1 MDALEDFIIRAKAA
15 TYAGGGAPA
24 VSCRPGSHD
33 LSFADGDYRYLDSY
47 FGGTDFSGQEVVWQG
62 DRPVWAMN
70 YHGRVL
76 RDDLITGAEAGAT
89 IKAALTALYGEGRFL
104 GGFRFRQNGHDYIDI
119 VDGNYRAFFGFE
131 EIRVRDI
138 RAYGLRY
145 FGGLIRD

>member
-24 VSCRPGSHD
+24 ASCRPASHD
-33 LSFADGDYRYLDSY
+33 LEFRDGGFRYLDSY
-47 FGGTDFSGQEVVWQG
+47 FGGTDFSGQEVVWRDG
-62 DRPVWAMN
+62 EPVWAMG

-89 IKAALTALYGEGRFL
+89 IKAALTALYGEHRFL
-104 GGFRFRQNGHDYIDI
+104 GGFRFRRDGHDYIDI
-119 VDGNYRAFFGFE
+119 VDGDHRAFFGFE
-131 EIRVRDI
+131 EIRVGEA

-145 FGGLIRD
+145 FGGLIRP

>member
-15 TYAGGGAPA
+15 TCAGDGAA
-24 VSCRPGSHD
+24 AASCRPGSHD
-33 LSFADGDYRYLDSY
+33 LWFADGAYRYLDSS
-47 FGGTDFSGQEVVWQG
+47 FGGADFCGQEVVWQG
-62 DRPVWAMN
+62 DSPVWAMG

-89 IKAALTALYGEGRFL
+89 IRAALSALYGGHRFL
-104 GGFRFRQNGHDYIDI
+104 GGFRFRHGGHDYIDI
-119 VDGNYRAFFGFE
+119 VDGDYRAFFGFE

-138 RAYGLRY
+138 RAYWLRY

>member
-24 VSCRPGSHD
+24 VSCRAGSHD
-33 LSFADGDYRYLDSY
+33 LAFEDGDFRYLDSY
-47 FGGTDFSGQEVVWQG
+47 FGGTDFSGQEVVWRG

-89 IKAALTALYGEGRFL
+89 IKAALTALYGERRFL

-119 VDGNYRAFFGFE
+119 VDGDYRAFFGFE
-131 EIRVRDI
+131 EIRVRDT